1 MIKLQHVSH
10 QFEKG
15 ATLAFDDWTIQAQ
28 EQWLLLGASGSGK
41 TTLLHMITGLLKP
54 GKGTVTINETQIYAL
69 SAKKL
74 DQFRGRN
81 IGVVFQRPHLIKSLT
96 VFENLLLAQRL
107 AGFDEDHK
115 RIREVLNSLNIVEK
129 EGVYPS
135 QLSQGQQQRISIA
148 RAVVNR
154 PVILIADE
162 PTSSLDDQHTSIVM
176 DLLKEQSESNKA
188 VLLVATHDKRIKD
201 SFTHRYELT

>member
-54 GKGTVTINETQIYAL
+54 GKGTVTIIETQIYAL

-115 RIREVLNSLNIVEK
+115 RIREVLNSLNMVEK

>member
-54 GKGTVTINETQIYAL
+54 GKGTVTIIETQIYAL

>member
-54 GKGTVTINETQIYAL
+54 GKGSVTINETQIYAL

-115 RIREVLNSLNIVEK
+115 RIREVLNSLNIAEK

>member
-54 GKGTVTINETQIYAL
+54 GKGSVTINETQIYAL

>member
-54 GKGTVTINETQIYAL
+54 GKGTVTIIETQIYAL

-115 RIREVLNSLNIVEK
+115 RIREVLNSLNIAEK